1 MSRSTR
7 GIRLIMPPIQIK
19 TQSSN
24 QMSKFRKKL
33 FLQYTEKHTGIH
45 DSQNLQNFL
54 RNCRSFPDFVI
65 KLDAALTNK
74 ENS

>member
-45 DSQNLQNFL
+45 DSQILQNLL
-54 RNCRSFPDFVI
+54 RKCRSFPDFVI
-65 KLDAALTNK
+65 KFDATLTNK